1 MQLSDSPMK
10 LSRRQL
16 LQGMALVGV
25 GAVVAGCVAPGAPAS
40 TAGQGG
46 GPSTAPV
53 TIDFITPGAL
63 GTEREM
69 YTQFIT
75 EFQGA
80 NPNVTVNVSF
90 EAWGDYMTKLP
101 TMFAGGVVPDM
112 IHQHMSIVQDYAHRG
127 VLSDL
132 TPYMERDGIN
142 AEDYIPALFE
152 SFSNKG
158 KTYGIPKDNAAWGV
172 YYNTEL
178 FDAAGLEYPGAN
190 WTLSDFQSM
199 AKELTK
205 DSKGNPA
212 SSSSF
217 NPDDAVQ
224 WGFTWL
230 DSPGPNNSET
240 ARGFVKAA
248 GGDWY
253 DEGYTTTLIT
263 EAAALDHFKMF
274 HQMRCGDKSSP
285 SAAQAEGKGDLFRAG
300 LTAMAVSFHVM
311 DFFAR
316 EEKVPFNYDVTFFPG
331 GPGGRYSVVGC
342 SGWAVPTQA
351 SDPETGWLL
360 VKYLTSLEVQRSI
373 GERKRWGV
381 SLASAVDTIIPEDTP
396 AKNFA
401 LVHTDPFQKAI
412 EGVEVISFKFPP
424 NQSRIKEIYS
434 THFDPIWTCAS
445 DDIEGAAA
453 AAKAEVDAVLAEL
466 EW

>member
-1 MQLSDSPMK
+1 MK
-10 LSRRQL
+10 MFDRQVQLSRRQML
-16 LQGMALVGV
+16 KSMALVGA
-25 GAVVAGCVAPGAPAS
+25 GAVVAACVPAQTPGGASEQGAAPS
-40 TAGQGG
+40 N
-46 GPSTAPV
+46 APV

-75 EFQGA
+75 DFQTA
-80 NPNVTVNVSF
+80 HPNVTVNVSF

-127 VLSDL
+127 VLRDL
-132 TPYMERDGIN
+132 VPYMERDSIDPK
-142 AEDYIPALFE
+142 DYIPALFDA
-152 SFSNKG
+152 FSNQG
-158 KTYGIPKDNAAWGV
+158 KTYGIPKDSAAWGV
-172 YYNTEL
+172 YYNTDL
-178 FDAAGLEYPGAN
+178 FDAAGLDYPGEN
-190 WTLSDFQSM
+190 WSLSDFQSA
-199 AKELTK
+199 AKELTQ
-205 DSKGNPA
+205 DGSGNPA

-217 NPDDAVQ
+217 NPDDVAQ
-224 WGFTWL
+224 WGFSWL
-230 DSPGPNNSET
+230 DSPAPNNSET
-240 ARGFVKAA
+240 ARGFVRAA

-253 DEGYTTTLIT
+253 DEGYTTTLLT
-263 EAAALDHFKMF
+263 DPAVLEHFQMF
-274 HQMRCGDKSSP
+274 HQMRCVDKSSP

-316 EEKVPFNYDVTFFPG
+316 EEKVTFNYDVTFFPG

-351 SDPETGWLL
+351 SDPEVGWEL
-360 VKYLTSLEVQRSI
+360 VKYLTSLEVQRAI

-381 SLASAVDTIIPEDTP
+381 SLAAAVDSIIPEDTP

-412 EGVEVISFKFPP
+412 DGIEVISFKFPA

-434 THFDPIWTCAS
+434 TYFDPIWNCVS
-445 DDIEGAAA
+445 DDVEGAAA
-453 AAKAEVDAVLAEL
+453 SAKAEIDAVLAEL
-466 EW
+466 